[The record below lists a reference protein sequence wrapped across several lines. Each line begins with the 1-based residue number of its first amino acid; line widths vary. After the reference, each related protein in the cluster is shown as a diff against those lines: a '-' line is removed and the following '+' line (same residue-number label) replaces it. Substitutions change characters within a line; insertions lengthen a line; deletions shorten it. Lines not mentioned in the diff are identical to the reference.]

1 MPACLPI
8 CRDNAA
14 KIFGVMS
21 DTAWAAHAKLV
32 LVTAE
37 GHRAPAMNHDIFQ
50 PWLPTRLETWADFSA
65 RLPSAQAS
73 MARAVGV
80 LCCVC
85 CCWRCGCAC
94 VCVCCVHWAG
104 IAASDAP
111 AIRLAAYLAAFGAWF
126 VL

>member
-14 KIFGVMS
+14 KIFGVLS
-21 DTAWAAHAKLV
+21 DTPWAAHAKLV

-73 MARAVGV
+73 ICPVVCCSMCAAGGV
-80 LCCVC
+80 AAAQPVHVPAAGGHCCV
-85 CCWRCGCAC
+85 R
-94 VCVCCVHWAG
+94 
-104 IAASDAP
+104 S
-111 AIRLAAYLAAFGAWF
+111 
-126 VL
+126 